1 MSARKPIGSIYL
13 DSSAFIP
20 LLETTHTLHN
30 KAVVYLKTRGALPS
44 IDAVVLSEVL
54 AGCDPSIDRDAL
66 AEKYTKQ
73 FRVPSFDARA
83 ARVCSELFRILKA
96 AGQIPSK
103 KQERQI
109 TKADLMILAT
119 VMTNRASEFVF
130 EDKHFAQYPTYLS
143 GDICGF
149 ALPKF
154 TRLSDLPDVM
164 VQTEIPGLDTEQ
176 GVSDTLKQEGKTNP

>member
-1 MSARKPIGSIYL
+1 MSSRKPIGSIYL

-20 LLETTHTLHN
+20 LLEASHALHN
-30 KAVVYLKTRGALPS
+30 KAVAYVKATGALLG

-54 AGCDPSIDRDAL
+54 AGCDPGIDRDAL
-66 AEKYTKQ
+66 AERYTRQ

-96 AGQIPSK
+96 AGQIPPK
-103 KQERQI
+103 GQERQI

-130 EDKHFAQYPTYLS
+130 EDKHFAQYPSHLP
-143 GDICGF
+143 GEICGF
-149 ALPKF
+149 AMPKF
-154 TRLSDLPDVM
+154 TRLSDLPDVA
-164 VQTEIPGLDTEQ
+164 VQTEIPGLGGER
-176 GVSDTLKQEGKTNP
+176 GL

>member
-1 MSARKPIGSIYL
+1 MSARKSVGSVYL

-20 LLETTHTLHN
+20 LLETTHALHS
-30 KAVVYLKTRGALPS
+30 KAVAYIKATGALPS

-54 AGCDPSIDRDAL
+54 AGCDPSINRDEL
-66 AEKYTKQ
+66 SEKYTKQ

-83 ARVCSELFRILKA
+83 ARVCSELFRILKT

-130 EDKHFAQYPTYLS
+130 EDKHFAQYPSYLS

-149 ALPKF
+149 VLPKF
-154 TRLSDLPDVM
+154 TRLSELPDVM
-164 VQTEIPGLDTEQ
+164 IQTEIPGLAEDK
-176 GVSDTLKQEGKTNP
+176 VI